1 MTLLAP
7 SLQKKLLS
15 WYKEYK
21 RDLPWRHSQDPYAI
35 WISEVMLQQTTSKA
49 VIPYYKNFLKKYPHL
64 SLLAKANKK
73 EVFSLWAGLGYYRRA
88 ENILLAAQA
97 IHKKKNFPQT
107 YKELLKLPGF
117 GPYTARSVSS
127 LAFDEPVGVLDGNVI
142 RFLSRFYNLPLE
154 YWKSKNREK
163 LQKLS
168 NLWVQNQKS
177 SVMNQALMEL
187 GALICTT
194 PKALCLLCPLK
205 EDCLGRKKR
214 TQNQLPLK
222 KAKKTTEFWLYQAE
236 KISNKNKW
244 AFIKNESSPFLK
256 GAWMFP
262 GQIQRIKDPLSKKQN
277 NKASSSKTLSQQEN
291 NKVSSSKTL
300 SQQENNKVSSSK
312 TLSKQH
318 NNKVSSSK
326 ALSKNQAKKTSHPE
340 LHYDF
345 THSIMNYKIFV
356 QIKNKKTKSKPNHSK
371 WFSTKDIQ
379 SLNPSSLIKKI
390 LTQQTKKTP

>member
-1 MTLLAP
+1 MLGDSSKRRNMEMTLES
-7 SLQKKLLS
+7 SLQKKLLA
-15 WYKEYK
+15 WYKKHK
-21 RDLPWRHSQDPYAI
+21 RELPWRHSKDPYAI

-49 VIPYYKNFLKKYPHL
+49 VIPYYKNFLKKYPRLSHL
-64 SLLAKANKK
+64 AQANKK
-73 EVFSLWAGLGYYRRA
+73 ELFSLWAGLGYYRRA
-88 ENILLAAQA
+88 ENILLAAQI
-97 IHKKKNFPQT
+97 IHKKKSFPKT
-107 YKELLKLPGF
+107 YKELLELPGF

-187 GALICTT
+187 GALICST

-222 KAKKTTEFWLYQAE
+222 KAKKTTEFWLYKAE

-256 GAWMFP
+256 GAWIFP
-262 GQIQRIKDPLSKKQN
+262 GEIKKIK
-277 NKASSSKTLSQQEN
+277 E
-291 NKVSSSKTL
+291 
-300 SQQENNKVSSSK
+300 
-312 TLSKQH
+312 
-318 NNKVSSSK
+318 
-326 ALSKNQAKKTSHPE
+326 ALSKTKTHKTSDPT

-345 THSIMNYKIFV
+345 IHSIMNYKIFV
-356 QIKNKKTKSKPNHSK
+356 QVKNKKTKSKPSHSK
-371 WFSTKDIQ
+371 WFSTKDIP
-379 SLNPSSLIKKI
+379 SLNPSSLITKI
-390 LTQQTKKTP
+390 LTQQNKKSSIK